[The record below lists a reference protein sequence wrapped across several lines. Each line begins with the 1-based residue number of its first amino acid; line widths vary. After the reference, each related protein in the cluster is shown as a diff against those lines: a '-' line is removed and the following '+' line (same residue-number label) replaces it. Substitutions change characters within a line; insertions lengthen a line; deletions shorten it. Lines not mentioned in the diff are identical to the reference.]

1 MALGLV
7 AASPLSSFAE
17 EQIEEV
23 VVTGSIIKGTPIDS
37 ATNVSVYDRSS
48 MDLQNTPSIVDFTK
62 QLSFSSGVDG
72 DSNQFQSNATE
83 GLSNVNLRGLGASRT
98 LVLINGQRQVAVPIR
113 LGAGRFV
120 DLNSMPMAA
129 IERVEILKEGAAA
142 TYGSDA
148 IGGVVNFIT
157 RKNFKGFELQGGYSE
172 IQDSDGDAN
181 ISAIFG
187 TEVGNF
193 DWVTSLGYTSRSQL
207 TQRSRGWSSSPDGS
221 AWPYGGYS

>member
-1 MALGLV
+1 
-7 AASPLSSFAE
+7 
-17 EQIEEV
+17 
-23 VVTGSIIKGTPIDS
+23 
-37 ATNVSVYDRSS
+37 

-157 RKNFKGFELQGGYSE
+157 RKNFKGFELQGGFSE
-172 IQDSDGDAN
+172 IQDSL
-181 ISAIFG
+181 
-187 TEVGNF
+187 
-193 DWVTSLGYTSRSQL
+193 SLIHI
-207 TQRSRGWSSSPDGS
+207 
-221 AWPYGGYS
+221 